1 MPAMLGIYLSIAP
14 PPPPPGHFQEL
25 FLLQHP
31 PSRLRLLSGPRFT
44 VTGNNFNRKM
54 IVNLNSVFWNPD
66 IEYSGKPLIT
76 LGAAVEDTIDLH
88 LAHSCFGQRI
98 LYGLPHSGQS
108 WDLIAFPAQPTWVHE
123 RTPSAMVASGS
134 NVCGRSPTI
143 SVDPTFI
150 EVLFSDDDELPPV
163 PLLLCQANPQHAAA
177 ALSWNPEIHFGT
189 GPDIALW
196 QQTIATDVRS
206 VAESQTVKIH
216 GTNITEIAKFI
227 IDVFV
232 HLPLKQLG
240 PSSSTMFPK
249 PVGIRNPRTGMTHQS
264 FLQHTVYRDYQVPSS
279 GFAVAGGPTSIGHG
293 IEKAVFRTILRLIS
307 GDYHSWRPS
316 PIESSYVTFILSRL
330 TVGFRIKMFTSKSCF
345 LVNLFSDKFLQLS
358 LPSLSPGSPIQPA
371 DPIPMGTFNPVC
383 SLIVDLL
390 DVQPHMISS
399 PHDRDGHDKWTVPW
413 NHPEFLA
420 LSAGFNM
427 PLSNLSN
434 GRTFNHQFQEW
445 APLKVACLIAS
456 MYHRQVKSINEILSH
471 LQYDVVLPPLANSE
485 LSLMCTLFK
494 LHFKRYLRDKG
505 HPQWFRT
512 HGMIDNDEEL
522 QCGLENP
529 FLHAHLLLL
538 TALESSLLLIQH
550 MWYIKFTVSSLLP
563 PRMAT
568 GAMVMNEVSPLQ
580 FHTCSGGVDV
590 HVNPKL
596 YDLMIQSAV
605 GDKDTEF
612 DVWVHTQLYNTDL
625 AYTRL

>member
-1 MPAMLGIYLSIAP
+1 
-14 PPPPPGHFQEL
+14 
-25 FLLQHP
+25 
-31 PSRLRLLSGPRFT
+31 
-44 VTGNNFNRKM
+44 M

-108 WDLIAFPAQPTWVHE
+108 WDLMTYSRPQ
-123 RTPSAMVASGS
+123 
-134 NVCGRSPTI
+134 RSPSLPSLLGSMREPLLLWSHQAAMFVVAPPQSRFSKSLLI
-143 SVDPTFI
+143 DHQDPTFI
-150 EVLFSDDDELPPV
+150 EVLSSDDDELPPV

-216 GTNITEIAKFI
+216 GTNITEIAKFT

-232 HLPLKQLG
+232 HLHLKQLG

-264 FLQHTVYRDYQVPSS
+264 FLQHTVYRDYQV

-307 GDYHSWRPS
+307 DDYHSWRPS
-316 PIESSYVTFILSRL
+316 PIESSYVTFILSPVD
-330 TVGFRIKMFTSKSCF
+330 TCF

-383 SLIVDLL
+383 SLIVYLL
-390 DVQPHMISS
+390 DVQPHMIAS
-399 PHDRDGHDKWTVPW
+399 PRDRDGHDKWTVPW
-413 NHPEFLA
+413 DHPEFLA

-434 GRTFNHQFQEW
+434 GRTFNCQFQEW
-445 APLKVACLIAS
+445 APLKVACLIAG

-471 LQYDVVLPPLANSE
+471 LQYNVVLPPLANSE

-494 LHFKRYLRDKG
+494 LHFKRYLHGKG

-522 QCGLENP
+522 QRGLENL

-538 TALESSLLLIQH
+538 TALESSLLPIQH

-580 FHTCSGGVDV
+580 FHTCSGGIDV

-596 YDLMIQSAV
+596 YNLMIQSAV